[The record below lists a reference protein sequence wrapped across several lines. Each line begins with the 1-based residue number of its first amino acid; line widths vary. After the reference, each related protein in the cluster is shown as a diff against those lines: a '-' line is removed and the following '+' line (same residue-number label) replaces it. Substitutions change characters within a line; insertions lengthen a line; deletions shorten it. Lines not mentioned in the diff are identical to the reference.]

1 MASESNVRIVRQ
13 LSFGLFLL
21 AALCLFRVPPA
32 AAMHACIDC
41 HKNLK
46 EERLSRPVKKIV
58 DDYHMAKG
66 LKCQDCHGGDHTAF
80 DNEKA
85 SHSPAK
91 GFVGKPKRQD
101 IPAYCGKCHSDPRY
115 MRKFNPKIRTDQVR
129 EYYTSVHGKKL
140 REGDKNVAVCISCH
154 DVHAIR
160 AIKDEAAWTYP
171 IKVAETCTRCH
182 ADAKYM
188 KDYKI
193 PTDQLRN
200 YKKSIHYE
208 VLTKKGDI
216 SAPTC
221 PSCHG
226 NHGAT
231 PPGVDSVA
239 NVCSNCH
246 AATAELFAKSAHE
259 EAFSDLGQPACVTCH
274 GNHDVVKLSDELL
287 AGGKDT
293 PCANCH
299 EVNSSELKKANEIR
313 TFLQDLAQGIDRA
326 EAILTRAEHAGMEVG
341 PPRFELIEAKD
352 ALIKARA
359 ETHLVK
365 VKRIKTLTDPAVV
378 IAEKTVK
385 KGQELM
391 VQLQFR
397 RKGLAASLLVI
408 AAALVGLFFKI
419 REVDRRQ
426 GPS

>member
-1 MASESNVRIVRQ
+1 MASESNVRAVRQ

-21 AALCLFRVPPA
+21 AALCLVRVPSA

-41 HKNLK
+41 HKGLK
-46 EERLSRPVKKIV
+46 EERLSRPVKKIA
-58 DDYHMAKG
+58 DDYHMVRG
-66 LKCQDCHGGDHTAF
+66 LKCQDCHGGDHTAL
-80 DNEKA
+80 DNKEA
-85 SHSPAK
+85 SHSRAK
-91 GFVGKPKRQD
+91 GFLGKPKRQD
-101 IPAYCGKCHSDPRY
+101 IPTFCGKCHSDPRY
-115 MRKFNPKIRTDQVR
+115 MRKFNPKIRTDQVK

-160 AIKDEAAWTYP
+160 AIKDESAWTYP
-171 IKVAETCTRCH
+171 IKVSETCSRCH

-193 PTDQLRN
+193 PTDQLKN

-246 AATAELFAKSAHE
+246 SATAELFAKSVHE

-274 GNHDVVKLSDELL
+274 GNHEVLKPSDEVL

-293 PCANCH
+293 PCATCH
-299 EVNSSELKKANEIR
+299 EEASPELKKANEIR
-313 TFLQDLAQGIDRA
+313 THLQDLAKGIDRA

-352 ALIKARA
+352 ALIKART

-365 VKRIKTLTDPAVV
+365 VKRIKTLTEPAVV

-385 KGQELM
+385 KGQDLM

-419 REVDRRQ
+419 REVDRR